1 MVKRYF
7 AFIADEADD
16 GAEIPFRDIG
26 AQTVR
31 LDVFYDSVNL
41 FPGGIAFHDY
51 HSFSPIFNFPDAGI
65 KKEPSA

>member
-51 HSFSPIFNFPDAGI
+51 H
-65 KKEPSA
+65 